1 MGSTR
6 NRYHKSGHFLH
17 LAISQPAIL
26 AYSTFKVGF
35 PFRSQTQ
42 FILVPLYQ
50 SQAQRKIQVPV
61 HQEFN

>member
-1 MGSTR
+1 LWQGA
-6 NRYHKSGHFLH
+6 YHKFGYFLH

-26 AYSTFKVGF
+26 AYSTFKVRIQ
-35 PFRSQTQ
+35 FRSQSQ

-50 SQAQRKIQVPV
+50 SQVQREIQVPI